1 MKLTLTK
8 HLLPVFALLLASATG
23 FAQFTPLEIA
33 QEYVRNNHQDWNL
46 TNQDVS
52 DMVVSDMYT
61 GQSTGITRVYFLQR
75 HQGIP
80 VYNAI
85 TNLSITKDGKVFHA
99 GKRFVQDLA
108 SKVNTT
114 IPVFSA
120 EDAVQKVMAQ
130 LGLPA
135 ETLRAVTQ
143 ENENEFI
150 FEKGSIARENISVK
164 LRYQRYQGEF
174 VLLSWDI
181 TLFPVN
187 SDDMWSTRVD
197 AVTGDI
203 LDEANWTVYCE
214 VDGRSFKH
222 VDDACETEAA
232 SNRNAVTFG
241 FSMLDSAAYN
251 VWPPPYESPNHG
263 PRTMVA
269 DPADTLASPFGWHDT
284 DGLDGPEFTITRG
297 NNVHAYEDR
306 DGDGETLNNEPDG
319 GAELLFDFPYDPDW
333 EPQQIVD
340 AATVNLF
347 FWNNILHDFAYSYGM
362 NEAAG
367 AFQDNNYGNGGNGN
381 DHVLAR
387 AQAGADTGS
396 ANNANFG
403 TPPDGGNG
411 TMNMFIWTTSATR
424 FLTVDEPAS
433 IAGEYD
439 TGVPG
444 TNWGQGAYVTDVP
457 VSGEVVI
464 VDDAVE
470 EPYAS
475 DGCEDIVNAS
485 ELEGKIALIDRGGCE
500 FGFKTVQAQNAG
512 AIGVIICN
520 FADETITM
528 GAGAVGVDA
537 NIPVVFISVVDCQTI
552 RQFAGNGLNITLVD
566 PGQTGPNALDG
577 DLDNGIIAHEFGHG
591 ISNRLTGGPNNTG
604 CLGNAE
610 QMGEGWSDWFSLVT
624 TVQPSDTGTQKR
636 GVGTFATRQPTD
648 GVGIRR
654 YPYSTDMNIS
664 PLTYGDVAGN
674 TQVHALGEVWANMVW
689 DLYWAFVE
697 EYGWDAG
704 LYNGTGGN
712 NMAMRLVFEGLK
724 TQPCSPGFLDGR
736 DAIIAADEAL
746 FGGANQCLIWEVFAR
761 RGAGYSAVQGE
772 SDNAADQ
779 TEAFDLLPVCLNAM
793 TIHKEVTDFI
803 IAGDDIE
810 VTIKAGNFKPE
821 TVTGVVVTDEM
832 PDGTSFKA
840 GSSNVPATVSGNT
853 VSFELGNMAFT
864 QEETITYTLESSPDN
879 FSIRHFLDDVADEI
893 SDQNWDFYDIGTPD
907 ATTLWQIDNIF
918 ANSGEWAWYIE
929 DVETEARMG
938 LELLVPWTVT
948 GDQPV
953 LRFYHMYDTEPGAD
967 GGVVDVK
974 EVGTTTWQQVGEK
987 MLRGGYP
994 GFIQYGTFVVPNL
1007 LAFSGSSNNEFI
1019 GTYVDLSEWAG
1030 KDIIMRYRFGTDDN
1044 TPGPLGWIV
1053 DDVEYMDLLNY
1064 NGEACVTSNQGDQEC
1079 IIALEHGTI
1088 VESQLATGT
1097 VDRLED
1103 VEVAVFPNPAKNVLN
1118 VALNSENQQD
1128 VSISII
1134 TVGGKEVMARSVNL
1148 YGNDFV
1154 SLNVGEIPSGFY
1166 FVKVSTNKG
1175 VLVQKVIIE

>member
-1 MKLTLTK
+1 MKLRLTK
-8 HLLPVFALLLASATG
+8 HLLPLLACLLASATS
-23 FAQFTPLEIA
+23 FAQLAPLDIA
-33 QEYVRNNHQDWNL
+33 REYVRAHHQEWNL
-46 TNQDVS
+46 TEQDVS
-52 DMVVSDMYT
+52 DMVINDMYT
-61 GQSTGITRVYFLQR
+61 DKSTGITRVYFLQR

-85 TNLSITKDGKVFHA
+85 TNLSITKEGKVFHA

-108 SKVNTT
+108 AKVNTSV
-114 IPVFSA
+114 PVLSA
-120 EDAVQKVMAQ
+120 EVAVQKVMAH
-130 LGLPA
+130 LGLPP
-135 ETLRAVTQ
+135 ETLRPVPQ
-143 ENENEFI
+143 ENENVFV
-150 FEKGSIARENISVK
+150 FEKGSIARENISAK
-164 LRYQRYQGEF
+164 LRYQRYQES

-181 TLFPVN
+181 TLFPAQ
-187 SDDMWSTRVD
+187 SSDMWSTRVD
-197 AVTGDI
+197 AITGDI
-203 LDEANWTVYCE
+203 LDEANWTVYCQ

-222 VDDACETEAA
+222 VDEACEAEAVQ
-232 SNRNAVTFG
+232 NRDAMTFG
-241 FSMLDSAAYN
+241 FSMVDSATYN
-251 VWPPPYESPNHG
+251 VWPAPFESPNHG
-263 PRTMVA
+263 PRTMVVG
-269 DPADTLASPFGWHDT
+269 PSDTLASPYGWHDT
-284 DGLDGPEFTITRG
+284 DGLEGPEYTITRG

-319 GAELLFDFPYDPDW
+319 GPELYFDFPYDSSF
-333 EPQQIVD
+333 EPTQIID

-347 FWNNILHDFAYSYGM
+347 YWNNVMHDFAWHYGM
-362 NEAAG
+362 DEAGG
-367 AFQDNNYGNGGNGN
+367 AFQDNNYGAAGTGN
-381 DHVLAR
+381 DHVNAR
-387 AQAGADTGS
+387 AQQGADTGS

-411 TMNMFIWTTSATR
+411 SMNMFVWTTSGAR
-424 FLTVDEPAS
+424 FLTVEEPAS
-433 IAGEYD
+433 IAGQYD
-439 TGVPG
+439 TGVVG
-444 TNWGQGAYVTDVP
+444 GSWGAGAYVSDVP
-457 VSGEVVI
+457 VTGEVVI

-528 GAGAVGVDA
+528 GAGAVGGQA
-537 NIPVVFISVVDCQTI
+537 NIPVVFITVVDCQTI
-552 RQFAGNGLNITLVD
+552 RQFAGNGLIVSLVD

-577 DLDNGIIAHEFGHG
+577 DLDNGIITHEYGHG
-591 ISNRLTGGPNNTG
+591 ISNRLTGGPNAAG

-610 QMGEGWSDWFSLVT
+610 EMGEGWSDWFSLVT
-624 TVQPSDTGTQKR
+624 SVQPGDTGEQKR
-636 GVGTFATRQPTD
+636 GVGTFALREPTD

-654 YPYSTDMNIS
+654 YPYSVDMSIN

-674 TQVHALGEVWANMVW
+674 TEVHALGEVWAAMIW
-689 DLYWAFVE
+689 DLYWAFVD
-697 EYGWDAG
+697 EYGWDPD

-712 NMAMRLVFEGLK
+712 NMAMRLVFEGMK
-724 TQPCSPGFLDGR
+724 NQPCSPGFLDGR

-746 FGGANQCLIWEVFAR
+746 YGGANKCLIWEVFAR
-761 RGAGYSAVQGE
+761 RGAGYSAVQGS

-779 TEAFDLLPVCLNAM
+779 TESFDVLPVCLNSM

-803 IAGDDIE
+803 NAGDDIE
-810 VTIKAGNFKPE
+810 VTIRVGNFKPE
-821 TVTGVVVTDEM
+821 TATGVVVTDEM
-832 PDGTSFKA
+832 PEGTSFKA

-853 VSFELGNMAFT
+853 VSFDLGNMAFT
-864 QEETITYTLESSPDN
+864 QEDTITYTLETSPGN
-879 FSIRHFLDDVADEI
+879 FSIRYFYDDVADQI
-893 SDQNWDFYDIGTPD
+893 SDQNWDFYDIGTPN
-907 ATTLWQIDNIF
+907 ATTFWQIDNIF
-918 ANSGEWAWYIE
+918 AHSGEWAWTIE
-929 DVETEARMG
+929 DVETETRMG
-938 LELLVPWTVT
+938 LELITPWTVT

-974 EVGTTTWQQVGEK
+974 EVGTTTWIQVPDK

-994 GFIQYGTFVVPNL
+994 GFIQYGTFIVPNL
-1007 LAFSGSSNNEFI
+1007 LAYSGSSNNEFI
-1019 GTYVDLSEWAG
+1019 GTYVDLSDWAG
-1030 KDIIMRYRFGTDDN
+1030 KDVVLRFRFGTDDN

-1053 DDVEYMDLLNY
+1053 DDVEFMDLLNY
-1064 NGEACVTSNQGDQEC
+1064 NSQACVTNNQGDQIC
-1079 IIALEHGTI
+1079 AIAPEHGTI
-1088 VESQLATGT
+1088 VESQLPTAT

-1134 TVGGKEVMARSVNL
+1134 TVDGKEVMARSVNL

-1154 SLNVGEIPSGFY
+1154 SLNISEIPSGFY
-1166 FVKVSTNKG
+1166 FVKVSTKNG